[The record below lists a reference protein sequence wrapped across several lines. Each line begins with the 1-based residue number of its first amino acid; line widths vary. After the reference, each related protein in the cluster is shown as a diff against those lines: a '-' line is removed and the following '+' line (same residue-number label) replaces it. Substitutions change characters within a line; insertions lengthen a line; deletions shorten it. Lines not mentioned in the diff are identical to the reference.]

1 MTVLNFAAYIVDQYD
16 EMLYQV
22 TVWNAPDGS
31 EKHIFDSVV
40 YFIDGKRQINTF
52 TKPDGSV
59 VISHV
64 LLPRSTALD
73 VVRPRVKVQVQVRV
87 AKKADAPRD

>member
-1 MTVLNFAAYIVDQYD
+1 VL
-16 EMLYQV
+16 
-22 TVWNAPDGS
+22 
-31 EKHIFDSVV
+31 

-59 VISHV
+59 VMSHV
-64 LLPRSTALD
+64 LLPRSIALD
-73 VVRPRVKVQVQVRV
+73 VVRPRVKVQLRV